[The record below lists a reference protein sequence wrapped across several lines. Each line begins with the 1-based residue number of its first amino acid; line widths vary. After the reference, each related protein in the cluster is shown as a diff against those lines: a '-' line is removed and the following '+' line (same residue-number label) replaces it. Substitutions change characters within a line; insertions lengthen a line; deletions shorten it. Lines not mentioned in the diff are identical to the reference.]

1 MLLHTASRWIGLFLF
16 AALISIANGAEFPFN
31 QFVVFGDSVSD
42 TGNVPQTGVNG
53 ANPPPNYTA
62 NRYTDGPDT
71 VPSTQIQGVWHEQ
84 LATDVGIPIATPS
97 TAGGTNFAYY
107 GAVTN
112 FNDPNYLSLQTQV
125 NNYLNLGRTSA
136 NSLYLFWGG
145 ANDITNIAPSTN
157 VNAYTTAAASAVQ
170 NIQTQIGQL
179 YKAGARNFLWVNL
192 PSFDKVPSGI
202 RSSAAVQAGLAAG
215 SQTFNADYA
224 AALTQLKQQYPLITI
239 TSVDAFA
246 LFNDMISNPGK
257 YGFTNVTD
265 NARDDYLAG
274 NTTLNPDQ
282 YLFWNDDHM
291 TTAADKYIAQNA
303 ADALAA
309 TYATPPASTA
319 PEPESLALLGAGFTL
334 LGLLRW
340 RKSR

>member
-1 MLLHTASRWIGLFLF
+1 VSLHTAGRIIGLILF
-16 AALISIANGAEFPFN
+16 AALISLTNGAELPFT

-42 TGNVPQTGVNG
+42 TGNIPPSGVQG
-53 ANPPPNYTA
+53 PPNYTA

-71 VPSTQIQGVWHEQ
+71 TPATQIQGVWHEQ
-84 LATDVGIPIATPS
+84 LANDVGIPIATPS
-97 TAGGTNFAYY
+97 TSGGTNFAYY

-112 FNDPNYLSLQTQV
+112 FNDPTYLSLQQQV
-125 NNYLNLGRTSA
+125 NQYVNLGQTSA

-145 ANDITNIAPSTN
+145 ANDITNLAPSTN
-157 VNAYTTAAASAVQ
+157 TSAYTTAARNAVQ
-170 NIQTQIGQL
+170 NIETQIGDL
-179 YKAGARNFLWVNL
+179 YRAGGRNFLWVNL
-192 PSFDKVPSGI
+192 PSFDKVPSAAGY
-202 RSSAAVQAGLAAG
+202 SAAVRAGLAAG
-215 SQTFNADYA
+215 SQTFNANYA
-224 AALTQLKQQYPLITI
+224 AALTQLKEQYPLITI

-246 LFNDMISNPGK
+246 LFNDMIDNPGK

-265 NARDDYLAG
+265 DARADYLAG
-274 NTTLNPDQ
+274 NTSLNPDQ

-309 TYATPPASTA
+309 TYAAPSAAAA
-319 PEPESLALLGAGFTL
+319 PEPEGLALLGAGFTL

>member
-1 MLLHTASRWIGLFLF
+1 MSFYTSGRWVGLLLFS
-16 AALISIANGAEFPFN
+16 ALISVATGAEFPN

-42 TGNVPQTGVNG
+42 TGNLPPSG
-53 ANPPPNYTA
+53 PPNYTA

-71 VPSTQIQGVWHEQ
+71 IPASQIQGVWHEQ
-84 LATDVGIPIATPS
+84 LATDVGLSIAAPS
-97 TAGGTNFAYY
+97 TAGGTNFAYE
-107 GAVTN
+107 GAITGGSDTH
-112 FNDPNYLSLQTQV
+112 FLSLQQQV
-125 NNYLNLGRTSA
+125 NQYVNLGQTNA

-145 ANDITNIAPSTN
+145 ANDITNLVPSTN
-157 VNAYTTAAASAVQ
+157 VNAYTSAAANAVQ
-170 NIQTQIGQL
+170 NIQAQIGQL
-179 YKAGARNFLWVNL
+179 YSAGGRNFLWVNL

-202 RSSAAVQAGLAAG
+202 RASTEVQAGLAAG
-215 SQTFNADYA
+215 SQTFNTDYA

-246 LFNDMISNPGK
+246 LFNDMIGNPGK

-265 NARDDYLAG
+265 NARGDYLAG

-309 TYATPPASTA
+309 TYATPPASAA

-334 LGLLRW
+334 LGLLRL

>member
-1 MLLHTASRWIGLFLF
+1 VSLHTAGRWIGFLF
-16 AALISIANGAEFPFN
+16 FVALISMASGAELPFT

-42 TGNVPQTGVNG
+42 TGNLPPSGPNN
-53 ANPPPNYTA
+53 APPNYTA

-71 VPSTQIQGVWHEQ
+71 IPSTQIQGVWHEQ
-84 LATDVGIPIATPS
+84 LATDVAIPIATPS
-97 TAGGTNFAYY
+97 TSGGTNFAYY

-112 FNDPNYLSLQTQV
+112 ANDPTFLSLQQQVTQYV
-125 NNYLNLGRTSA
+125 NLGQTGA

-145 ANDITNIAPSTN
+145 ANDITNVAPSTN
-157 VNAYTTAAASAVQ
+157 VNAYTSAAANAVQ
-170 NIQTQIGQL
+170 NIQAQIGDL
-179 YKAGARNFLWVNL
+179 YKAGGRNFLWVNL

-202 RSSAAVQAGLAAG
+202 GASAGVQAGLAAG

-239 TSVDAFA
+239 TSVDAFT
-246 LFNDMISNPGK
+246 LFNDMIGNPGK

-265 NARDDYLAG
+265 NARADYLAG

-282 YLFWNDDHM
+282 YLFWNEDHM
-291 TTAADKYIAQNA
+291 TTAADNYIAQNA

-309 TYATPPASTA
+309 TYATPPAAAA

-334 LGLLRW
+334 LGLLRL

>member
-1 MLLHTASRWIGLFLF
+1 M
-16 AALISIANGAEFPFN
+16 ANGAELPFT

-53 ANPPPNYTA
+53 ANPPPAYTA

-84 LATDVGIPIATPS
+84 LATDVSKPIAAPS

-107 GAVTN
+107 GAVTYGE
-112 FNDPNYLSLQTQV
+112 DRTYLSLQTQV
-125 NNYLNLGRTSA
+125 NNYLGLGQASA

-145 ANDITNIAPSTN
+145 ANDITSVAPSTN
-157 VNAYTTAAASAVQ
+157 VNAYTSAAANAVQ
-170 NIQTQIGQL
+170 NIQAQIGQL
-179 YKAGARNFLWVNL
+179 YNAGGRNFLWVNL

-202 RSSAAVQAGLAAG
+202 RASTAVQAGLAAG

-239 TSVDAFA
+239 TRVDAFT
-246 LFNDMISNPGK
+246 LFNDMINNPGN

-265 NARDDYLAG
+265 NARADYLAG

-309 TYATPPASTA
+309 TYATPPAAAA

-334 LGLLRW
+334 LGLLRL